1 MMDKFIEVIVSLCLV
16 IAICVL
22 FAVVAYGVYDFKE
35 KRLFYN
41 ECITTDYDKF
51 QCYAMIYGDK

>member
-1 MMDKFIEVIVSLCLV
+1 MDKFIEVIVSFCLV
-16 IAICVL
+16 IAICAL
-22 FAVVAYGVYDFKE
+22 FIVAVYGVYDSKE
-35 KRLFYN
+35 KKLLYA

>member
-1 MMDKFIEVIVSLCLV
+1 MEVIALFCIV
-16 IAICVL
+16 IAIC
-22 FAVVAYGVYDFKE
+22 FIFITAVGEINNFKE